1 MPGPANAAPPTNK
14 MNSRRLIAP
23 LDARGKYLTGSGRAL
38 EGPVTEPSGQGCF
51 LSLPALLLPPLRA
64 SDRTERSGML
74 LELAG
79 TFVATFV
86 ARADRLETIARL
98 HALHAVALNVLVG
111 LNGPVGLDRLARL
124 NRLVVLDVDG
134 LARLDSL
141 DVFAALDSL
150 HALNAL
156 RTFAEL
162 RAGLRP

>member
-1 MPGPANAAPPTNK
+1 
-14 MNSRRLIAP
+14 
-23 LDARGKYLTGSGRAL
+23 
-38 EGPVTEPSGQGCF
+38 
-51 LSLPALLLPPLRA
+51 
-64 SDRTERSGML
+64 ML

-86 ARADRLETIARL
+86 ARADRRDTIARL

-150 HALNAL
+150 HAL

-162 RAGLRP
+162 RAGLRPAQGLDALKVSRADIAELLLKIRILELRIAMHCVELPGLRGAGSDSDPVKFAVEGGIGLDRGEAGMSPVVAVP